1 MRKPPSPT
9 PCHRNAHNFTC
20 YAVASHTNFVS
31 FPKQRAKKSLPTKS
45 AKIGIYSEHG
55 SAWISPDQTT
65 ERPGRECQSS
75 SLGGV

>member
-1 MRKPPSPT
+1 
-9 PCHRNAHNFTC
+9 
-20 YAVASHTNFVS
+20 
-31 FPKQRAKKSLPTKS
+31 LPTNKQS
-45 AKIGIYSEHG
+45 AQFADERKIGIYSEHG